1 MAERRL
7 VCAASAGAGESCV
20 ELRLRQQVHAR
31 WTYVAGTDADRRV
44 HAQVPGSRERMTREE
59 ARRRLK
65 EPSTSGVMQLH
76 STWRDLAGS
85 T

>member
-1 MAERRL
+1 
-7 VCAASAGAGESCV
+7 
-20 ELRLRQQVHAR
+20 
-31 WTYVAGTDADRRV
+31 
-44 HAQVPGSRERMTREE
+44 VPGSRERMTREE

>member
-1 MAERRL
+1 VL
-7 VCAASAGAGESCV
+7 
-20 ELRLRQQVHAR
+20 
-31 WTYVAGTDADRRV
+31 
-44 HAQVPGSRERMTREE
+44 GSRERMTREE